1 VCIQSH
7 QAASLEGALS
17 APFSATAGCSTAA
30 KTRLPAGTLIPRRAS
45 LAVTPKG
52 AGATTGVFA
61 IGLSVTAVQILIRRA
76 CRPVSA
82 ASRIDGAIGVDVT
95 SIGLILVKVVPVR
108 LILVKV
114 VAVNLILVEV
124 VPIDLIL
131 TEGIPVYVAR
141 VDVVPVHVVSI
152 HVIHV
157 YVVPTHVVDVNVVPV
172 VVVASVHEGVAVG
185 HIHVPVV
192 RHAAAMPAAAPT
204 IPSPTV

>member
-1 VCIQSH
+1 MNLFHDNC
-7 QAASLEGALS
+7 
-17 APFSATAGCSTAA
+17 FC
-30 KTRLPAGTLIPRRAS
+30 
-45 LAVTPKG
+45 
-52 AGATTGVFA
+52 ATTGVFA

-141 VDVVPVHVVSI
+141 VDVVPVHVVPI
-152 HVIHV
+152 HVVHIH
-157 YVVPTHVVDVNVVPV
+157 VVPV
-172 VVVASVHEGVAVG
+172 IVVASVHEGVAVG
-185 HIHVPVV
+185 HIHVSVV